1 MFKYTY
7 WISSETNSDYCLSSI
22 SESSNA
28 GCTQFEDIETY
39 NNYLSSGRPLQ
50 MTRRD
55 GTPVCFIW
63 GYSHQ
68 QALAVIENA
77 TLQQVKQYLNYD
89 LETLA
94 ANTTCTDAVY
104 RALDALRDS
113 LSEARVTTYRYRPLT
128 GVPEVK
134 GPDGRSTYSDY
145 DSAGRLQRIRDT
157 KGHTLTEYEYQMI
170 NQ

>member
-1 MFKYTY
+1 MSK
-7 WISSETNSDYCLSSI
+7 I

-94 ANTTCTDAVY
+94 ADTTCPNAVY
-104 RALDALRDS
+104 TALDNLRSS
-113 LSEARVTTYRYRPLT
+113 LPQARVTTYRYRPLT
-128 GVPEVK
+128 GVTEVK
-134 GPDGRSTYSDY
+134 GPDGRSVYTDY
-145 DSAGRLQRIRDT
+145 DSAGRLQRIKDT